1 MDAHS
6 FIDFLK
12 FVDIWLLFTA
22 HESTLTSLSKEEL
35 GFPCGCSGIR
45 VSELLNPRKM
55 NFT

>member
-1 MDAHS
+1 MDAHL

-12 FVDIWLLFTA
+12 FVAIWLLFTA

-35 GFPCGCSGIR
+35 GFPCGCNGIR
-45 VSELLNPRKM
+45 VSELLNLWKM